1 MLPKNS
7 GSLTLPT
14 LPDKTPRL
22 DGTRFRVQGYA
33 EGIEAVRQ
41 AVELILQTERYEY
54 LIFSYNYGVELGDL
68 FGKDADYCIP
78 EIERRVCEALSTDDR
93 VLSVDNFVHNVEK
106 GKICSQFNVKTRY
119 GDFQTGREV
128 EI

>member
-22 DGTRFRVQGYA
+22 DGTHFRVRGYA

-54 LIFSYNYGVELGDL
+54 LIFSYNYGIELGDL
-68 FGKDADYCIP
+68 FGKDTDYCIP
-78 EIERRVCEALSTDDR
+78 EIERRVREALSTDDR

-106 GKICSQFNVKTRY
+106 RKICSYFNVKTRY
-119 GDFQTGREV
+119 GDLQTGCEV